1 MNILIIKVKNKTN
14 YRLKGGFDM
23 QSADINSQTQNS
35 FNFSNITEE
44 DLGFIQQ
51 AENQLNQ
58 KRQDKVVLIAYD
70 NIQH

>member
-1 MNILIIKVKNKTN
+1 
-14 YRLKGGFDM
+14 M

-35 FNFSNITEE
+35 FNFSKITEE